1 MDDDAEMMV
10 DVDVEVRCL
19 ENKQETP
26 NSSSSV
32 SDEDEEDL
40 NCSGSSLSV
49 RSASSNRRIS
59 GPIRRAK
66 GGWTPEE
73 DEKLRKAVESFKGKN
88 WKKIAASLPHRTE
101 VQCLHRWQKVLH
113 PDLVKGPWTLEEDDK
128 IMELVS
134 KYGPSKWSLIAKELP
149 GRIGKQCRERWHNHL
164 NPEIK
169 RDAWTVEEEVALMN
183 AHRLYGNKWA
193 EIAKV
198 LPGRTDNAIKNLW
211 NSSLKK
217 KLDFYLSSGQL
228 PPLGPVLKTEDYA
241 LAMSRSPAAGNS
253 IVCLDEGFNTGT
265 QSSLEKDDSHKLGE
279 GTMVLVQPSTPEFLD
294 RDVPTGVQAIKS
306 SNSDDIEGK
315 QLASENYYSC
325 SKSFST
331 PNSVDYRSNAV
342 ADPEKNIAATTLPM
356 AVPVSSSS
364 LFEMS
369 DSNSVLSPSSF
380 LTPPRIRN
388 NGLDVQSAESIL
400 KNAAK
405 SFQNTPSIL
414 RKRKREAGGTPNM
427 IRQTNGLTDED
438 KSHSLEREK
447 IENCKETPGSLESN
461 SSTGRVNSTIRLF
474 YTRKKHRP
482 YRSRVERPDACK
494 SLEKQLDST
503 LDGVR
508 TDNSQSE
515 SMKSASEHQG
525 KSTNKE
531 DGHDPLQNSVAS

>member
-1 MDDDAEMMV
+1 MDDDAEMMVDV

-32 SDEDEEDL
+32 SDEEEEDL

-49 RSASSNRRIS
+49 RSASSNRRVS

-88 WKKIAASLPHRTE
+88 WKKIAACLPHRTE

-134 KYGPSKWSLIAKELP
+134 RYGPSKWSLIAKELP

-228 PPLGPVLKTEDYA
+228 PPLGAVLKTEDYA
-241 LAMSRSPAAGNS
+241 LAISRSPAAGNS
-253 IVCLDEGFNTGT
+253 NVCHNEGFNTGT
-265 QSSLEKDDSHKLGE
+265 QCSSEKDDSYKFGE
-279 GTMVLVQPSTPEFLD
+279 GTMVLVQPSTPEVLD
-294 RDVPTGVQAIKS
+294 IEVPTGVLAIES

-331 PNSVDYRSNAV
+331 PNSVEYRSNAV
-342 ADPEKNIAATTLPM
+342 TDPATTLPM
-356 AVPVSSSS
+356 AVPVSGSSV
-364 LFEMS
+364 FEMS

-380 LTPPRIRN
+380 LTPPRIKN
-388 NGLDVQSAESIL
+388 NSLDVRSAESIL

-405 SFQNTPSIL
+405 SFLNTPSIL
-414 RKRKREAGGTPNM
+414 RKRKREAGGTPN
-427 IRQTNGLTDED
+427 RNVQTDED
-438 KSHSLEREK
+438 KLHSLEREK

-461 SSTGRVNSTIRLF
+461 NSTGCVNSTIRLF

-482 YRSRVERPDACK
+482 YRSGVERPDACK

-503 LDGVR
+503 LDGVS

-515 SMKSASEHQG
+515 SMKSASDHQG

>member
-19 ENKQETP
+19 ENMQETP

-32 SDEDEEDL
+32 SDEEEEDL

-73 DEKLRKAVESFKGKN
+73 KAVESFKGKN

-134 KYGPSKWSLIAKELP
+134 KYGPSKWSLIAKDLP

-265 QSSLEKDDSHKLGE
+265 QSSLEKDDSHKFGE

-294 RDVPTGVQAIKS
+294 RDVPTGVLAIES

-315 QLASENYYSC
+315 QLASENYYSF
-325 SKSFST
+325 K
-331 PNSVDYRSNAV
+331 YRSNAV
-342 ADPEKNIAATTLPM
+342 ADPEKSIAVAALPM
-356 AVPVSSSS
+356 AVPSCGSS

-369 DSNSVLSPSSF
+369 DPNSVLSPSSF
-380 LTPPRIRN
+380 LTPTT
-388 NGLDVQSAESIL
+388 AESIL
-400 KNAAK
+400 RNAAK

-414 RKRKREAGGTPNM
+414 RKRKRESGGTPN
-427 IRQTNGLTDED
+427 RVGQTNGLTDVD
-438 KSHSLEREK
+438 KLHSLEREK

-461 SSTGRVNSTIRLF
+461 SCTGRVNSTIRLF

-503 LDGVR
+503 LVGVSIN
-508 TDNSQSE
+508 NSQSE

-525 KSTNKE
+525 ESTNKE
-531 DGHDPLQNSVAS
+531 DGRDPLQNSVTS

>member
-1 MDDDAEMMV
+1 MEEDDAEMTM
-10 DVDVEVRCL
+10 EMENIELRCL

-26 NSSSSV
+26 NSSSTA

-40 NCSGSSLSV
+40 NCTSSLSV

-73 DEKLRKAVESFKGKN
+73 DEQLRKSVESFKGKN
-88 WKKIAASLPHRTE
+88 WKRIAASLPHRTE

-128 IMELVS
+128 IMELVA
-134 KYGPSKWSLIAKELP
+134 KYGPTKWSVIAKELP

-169 RDAWTVEEEVALMN
+169 RDAWTVEEELALMN

-198 LPGRTDNAIKNLW
+198 LPGRTDNSIKNLW

-241 LAMSRSPAAGNS
+241 LAISRTPAAGISKESN
-253 IVCLDEGFNTGT
+253 
-265 QSSLEKDDSHKLGE
+265 KYGE
-279 GTMVLVQPSTPEFLD
+279 GSMDLVQPSTPEFLD
-294 RDVPTGVQAIKS
+294 TEVSTAVEATGS

-315 QLASENYYSC
+315 QLASEHDYNR
-325 SKSFST
+325 SKSFYT
-331 PNSVDYRSNAV
+331 PNAVRCRSNTE
-342 ADPEKNIAATTLPM
+342 ADPEKSIAVTPLQM
-356 AVPVSSSS
+356 AAPVFVSSPCRV
-364 LFEMS
+364 S
-369 DSNSVLSPSSF
+369 DPNSVLSPSSF

-388 NGLDVQSAESIL
+388 NSLDVQSVEYIL
-400 KNAAK
+400 KSAAK

-414 RKRKREAGGTPNM
+414 RKRKREAGGTPDRNE
-427 IRQTNGLTDED
+427 QKNEATD
-438 KSHSLEREK
+438 KAKMHSLEGGT
-447 IENCKETPGSLESN
+447 IENWKEKPGSSENN
-461 SSTGRVNSTIRLF
+461 SSTCRGNTVIRLF
-474 YTRKKHRP
+474 YTRRPRP
-482 YRSRVERPDACK
+482 YKSREERPAVCK
-494 SLEKQLDST
+494 SLEKQLEST
-503 LDGVR
+503 LDGISI
-508 TDNSQSE
+508 DISQSKL
-515 SMKSASEHQG
+515 MKSASDHQG
-525 KSTNKE
+525 KSTNNE
-531 DGHDPLQNSVAS
+531 DGRGLIQNSVGS

>member
-32 SDEDEEDL
+32 SDEEEEDL
-40 NCSGSSLSV
+40 NCTSSSLSV

-88 WKKIAASLPHRTE
+88 WKRIAASLPHRTE

-241 LAMSRSPAAGNS
+241 LAMSRSPDAGNS
-253 IVCLDEGFNTGT
+253 IVYLDEGFNTGT
-265 QSSLEKDDSHKLGE
+265 QCSLEKDDSHKFGE

-294 RDVPTGVQAIKS
+294 REVPTGVLAIES

-331 PNSVDYRSNAV
+331 PNSVQYRSNAV
-342 ADPEKNIAATTLPM
+342 ADPEKNIAATTLQM
-356 AVPVSSSS
+356 AVPVPSPS

-388 NGLDVQSAESIL
+388 NGLDLHSAESIL

-414 RKRKREAGGTPNM
+414 RKRKREAGGTPN
-427 IRQTNGLTDED
+427 RNVQANGLTDED
-438 KSHSLEREK
+438 KLHSLETETM
-447 IENCKETPGSLESN
+447 ESCKETPGSLESN
-461 SSTGRVNSTIRLF
+461 SSTGRVNSTIKLF
-474 YTRKKHRP
+474 YTRKKHHP

-503 LDGVR
+503 LDGVSIG
-508 TDNSQSE
+508 DSQYE
-515 SMKSASEHQG
+515 SMKSASDHQG

-531 DGHDPLQNSVAS
+531 DGRDPLQNCE